1 MKGLLLKDFYMIW
14 KQAKFM
20 LALVI
25 IYILIGVVSDSSFW
39 TVFSV
44 IFMAMLPITALG
56 LDERSGWTGY
66 AAMLPFSKHDIVVS
80 KYVFGLVGVGLAV
93 ILYAVLT
100 VLTGIVRYGNV
111 QIASILP
118 MIMLLISISFLFIAT
133 NLPIMFKVGVE
144 RGRMWYI
151 LSSMV
156 IMGGSAFIISIL
168 GGKLSLSAVL
178 SLFRIDMQV
187 NQLTQSISVLTFC
200 TILLLGSMKLSINVF
215 EKKDLYD

>member
-39 TVFSV
+39 TVFAV

-80 KYVFGLVGVGLAV
+80 KYVFGLAGVGLAV

-100 VLTGIVRYGNV
+100 VLTNLVRYGSV
-111 QIASILP
+111 QIDSILQ
-118 MIMLLISISFLFIAT
+118 MIMPLLSVSFLFIAT

-144 RGRMWYI
+144 KGRMWYL
-151 LSSMV
+151 LSLMV
-156 IMGGSAFIISIL
+156 IMGGSAFIINIL
-168 GGKLSLSAVL
+168 GGNPGLGAVSGFLS
-178 SLFRIDMQV
+178 IDAQA
-187 NQLTQSISVLTFC
+187 NQLIQSAGVLAFC
-200 TILLLGSMKLSINVF
+200 TVLLLGSMKLSINVF
-215 EKKDLYD
+215 EKKDL